1 MELTSK
7 RALVTGGGHGLG
19 RGIAEALWRAGAT
32 VTICGRNEQAL
43 AETLAASSASSEAP
57 GTLETRVAM
66 HSVVCDVTSAE
77 SVAQAVRYAEERM
90 GGVDF
95 LINNA
100 GIAPTAPIKALTL
113 ATWQEAF
120 AVNATGTFLCTQ
132 ACLGGMLE
140 RKYGRVINIASV
152 AGVTGGMYL
161 AAYCA
166 SKHAVIGFTRAAAA
180 ELGDKGVQVNAICP
194 AYVDT
199 DMTRGGV
206 ARVMRSKGA
215 SEQDALNAVLTSA
228 GQKRLLPVSE
238 VASWVVHLCGPAG
251 NALNGQVIVLDGGGK
266 E

>member
-1 MELTSK
+1 MELTNK

-19 RGIAEALWRAGAT
+19 RGIAEALLRAGAT
-32 VTICGRNEQAL
+32 VTVCGRNEQAL
-43 AETLAASSASSEAP
+43 ADTLAAAAQ
-57 GTLETRVAM
+57 GGAM

-77 SVAQAVRYAEERM
+77 SVANAVRYAEARM
-90 GGVDF
+90 GGVDL

-100 GIAPTAPIKALTL
+100 GIAPTAPIRNLTL
-113 ATWQEAF
+113 ETWQQAF

-140 RKYGRVINIASV
+140 RKFGRVINIASV
-152 AGVTGGMYL
+152 AGVTGGPYL

-180 ELGDKGVQVNAICP
+180 ELGDKGVHVNAICP

-206 ARVMRSKGA
+206 QRVMRSKGA
-215 SEQDALNAVLTSA
+215 SEQDALTAVLTSA